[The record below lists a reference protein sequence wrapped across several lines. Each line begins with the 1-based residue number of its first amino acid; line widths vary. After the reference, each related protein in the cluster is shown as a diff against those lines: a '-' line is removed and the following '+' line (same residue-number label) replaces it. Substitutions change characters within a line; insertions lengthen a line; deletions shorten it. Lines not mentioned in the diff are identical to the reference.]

1 VFYFLKKKI
10 IIFYYIF
17 RFLETKQEF
26 FLKPIHVFIFLT
38 NNNKMRKDDIIG
50 QKLFETCKLSE
61 FYLNLVVNCKEED
74 NESPFQLARA
84 YKQKLYEIV
93 ERYDRLLDAN
103 KQRQQLS
110 LTFDKQQQQKIS
122 TRTSTPNK
130 TPLATPTSATGS
142 INGNNNTIIF
152 NYHTPSAPCTP
163 STPTTPLFSRS
174 SQSILQRTSSFNQ
187 TGRSFIY
194 THNSTKYQQNKSK
207 QQSQQQQQQSQHS
220 SLSKTSKLL
229 QKYAF
234 LYEDDYD
241 SAEDENE
248 LLENN
253 NFYSKNKYNNNKKN
267 AKKTIVSSSSSSL
280 TGLQT
285 AMLNCKLNYETYSN
299 TFSKLNQTN
308 SNDET
313 VEEYNDED
321 EEEEE
326 DLDNEED
333 NDDEEEEYTNDLN
346 ESQIIEK
353 SYSNLSKDS
362 GVFADSYH
370 SDYSTGLIGIGNHDQ
385 TVSSN
390 LVKNGENNNKNNNN
404 SNNDNNNNIRR
415 KKKKKT
421 IKFNDTISTT
431 STTESNKTIDSTSE
445 DYLEQIENKTINQQD
460 EKQQHQKEQIGPD
473 ETTASNQLIWGS
485 ITQLVE
491 GATFKD
497 AKSLISSSPIESPK
511 TLVKSN
517 TVINNFEFN
526 TNDDLVSIMNTDD
539 NQAYSLND
547 SAKAST
553 NSNCSTTTVM
563 RHNISQDNER
573 TNKELKFFNTNS
585 LMNVSMLDNI
595 QATNTHLDFDNM
607 NTSILM
613 FN

>member
-1 VFYFLKKKI
+1 VFYFLKKKKI

-61 FYLNLVVNCKEED
+61 FYLNLVVNCKEAD

-207 QQSQQQQQQSQHS
+207 QQHQQQQSQHS

-253 NFYSKNKYNNNKKN
+253 FYSKNKYNNNKKN
-267 AKKTIVSSSSSSL
+267 TKKTIVSSSSSSL

-321 EEEEE
+321 EE

-333 NDDEEEEYTNDLN
+333 NDDEEEEEEYTNDLN

-404 SNNDNNNNIRR
+404 SNNNNIRR

-460 EKQQHQKEQIGPD
+460 EQQQQQQQKEQIGSN